1 MPEYTLYYSDTD
13 SIDIDK
19 PLPDTLTGK
28 NLGQMTLERMY
39 TKFITFAGSATKFYG
54 GVSPPRK

>member
-19 PLPDTLTGK
+19 PLPEEYVG
-28 NLGQMTLERMY
+28 NELGQFKLEDIFDEAVYLAPKM
-39 TKFITFAGSATKFYG
+39 
-54 GVSPPRK
+54 